1 MSSRDETPANRKS
14 PMRKDSRGELIDAAL
29 DIISTSGVDNL
40 RIEDVC
46 ERVGVTKGSLYW
58 HFHDREGLIRE
69 SLLEQ
74 LRRMSDEQMAIMNE
88 AISIARSTEAY
99 LLQIVGAFIN
109 PFDDLEVEQRW
120 NRLEMIVAA
129 RRDPALWSVMSEV
142 QRRQQKFMSEAME
155 RASENG
161 LLRSDVDPRAMAA
174 VISAM
179 SLGSIN
185 LSLLESDGPTQQ
197 AWTDLMIMLD
207 SLLFPSA

>member
-179 SLGSIN
+179 ALGSIN

>member
-88 AISIARSTEAY
+88 AISTATSTEAY